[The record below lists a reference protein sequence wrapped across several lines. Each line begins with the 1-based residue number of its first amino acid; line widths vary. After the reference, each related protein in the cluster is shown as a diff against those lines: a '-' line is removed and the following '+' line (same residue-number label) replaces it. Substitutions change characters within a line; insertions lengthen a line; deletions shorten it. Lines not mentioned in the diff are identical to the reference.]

1 MKQSILEISQNPDT
15 DFGSNIKT
23 ITRNGKQIKG
33 VKIDG
38 KWYQL

>member
-1 MKQSILEISQNPDT
+1 MKKTLTALSKTVDT
-15 DFGSNIKT
+15 EFGNNIKT

-38 KWYQL
+38 NWYEL